1 MSRHSTSRHFN
12 MLIIL
17 MIIFLVIVFV
27 VIFIRFLD
35 LCPGFPLPR
44 MLSLGGRLSFRSH
57 ATRFILMM
65 MMVTAVIM
73 VASVVVDIM
82 IMMAVMLI
90 LTVVMRNLTKIM
102 QMAMITFLR
111 GDIFQRYDILR
122 ANLLSFFCKK
132 NLVSC

>member
-12 MLIIL
+12 MLIL

-57 ATRFILMM
+57 ATPFILMMM

-82 IMMAVMLI
+82 MMMAMMLI
-90 LTVVMRNLTKIM
+90 LNG
-102 QMAMITFLR
+102 
-111 GDIFQRYDILR
+111 GDEEFDEDN
-122 ANLLSFFCKK
+122 ACKWQ
-132 NLVSC
+132 